1 MTMKNK
7 QDSKPPAIP
16 PLPPATGSAI
26 ICPHCGK
33 PDGAYLYD
41 LPVYDRWS
49 NADSQRMHHK
59 YGCKSCDKIW
69 TERISPNNATR
80 TSR

>member
-1 MTMKNK
+1 MKNK
-7 QDSKPPAIP
+7 QDC
-16 PLPPATGSAI
+16 SAI

-33 PDGAYLYD
+33 PDGAYLYVCPSVED
-41 LPVYDRWS
+41 WS

-69 TERISPNNATR
+69 TERISPNDQRQATAS
-80 TSR
+80 TKL